1 MGDAISISVP
11 VIVVAIVFV
20 IVVSEGMVAVTVVA
34 MVPIIH
40 IVITP
45 RATVVADEP
54 VYRLRC
60 FIASVFIRCLEV
72 KKRTLSVRI
81 PNPSH
86 TSFAALL
93 ILLGSNGCAQKQ

>member
-54 VYRLRC
+54 VYRLRWDSKSLAHVLC
-60 FIASVFIRCLEV
+60 CTAYFARLKWLRAEAV
-72 KKRTLSVRI
+72 K
-81 PNPSH
+81 
-86 TSFAALL
+86 
-93 ILLGSNGCAQKQ
+93 LGG